1 MSAADKCRRSGKTIY
16 PMDNPIQIGDMK
28 FIKGHFTCASSGA
41 RLTLNNYVVSD
52 DGPSGEKDVYHKNH
66 VPRAAPTGEAGIDM
80 NTQHMMNSQSVSS
93 SAKVK
98 SADQLAEGKGASGNA
113 HIPDHISQAKEQGS
127 GFSGTRL
134 L

>member
-1 MSAADKCRRSGKTIY
+1 M
-16 PMDNPIQIGDMK
+16 
-28 FIKGHFTCASSGA
+28 
-41 RLTLNNYVVSD
+41 
-52 DGPSGEKDVYHKNH
+52 YHKNH